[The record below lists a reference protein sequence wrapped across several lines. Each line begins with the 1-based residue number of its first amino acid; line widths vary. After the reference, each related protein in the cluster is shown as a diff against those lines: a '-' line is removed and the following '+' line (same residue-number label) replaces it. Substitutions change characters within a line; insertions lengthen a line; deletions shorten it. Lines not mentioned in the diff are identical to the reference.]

1 MAIWQYEQCS
11 YNKVPMTAQCKCY
24 GYKKRQKDST
34 NKVLVK
40 VLCQC
45 YGYKKWMNNYVDI
58 IN

>member
-11 YNKVPMTAQCKCY
+11 YNKVPMTAQCECY

-40 VLCQC
+40 ALC
-45 YGYKKWMNNYVDI
+45 
-58 IN
+58 